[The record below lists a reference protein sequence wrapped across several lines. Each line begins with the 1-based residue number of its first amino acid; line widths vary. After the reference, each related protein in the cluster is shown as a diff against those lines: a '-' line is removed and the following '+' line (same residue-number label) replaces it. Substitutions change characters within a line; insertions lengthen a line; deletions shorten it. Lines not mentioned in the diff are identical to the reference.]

1 MISLDILNR
10 FSGTVQFTAEIDCDE
25 NASRSIKIGLA
36 VKWAIKT
43 GADLGGAYLGGA
55 YLGGAYLGGAYLGG
69 ADLRG
74 AYLRGADLRG
84 AYLGGAD
91 LRGAY
96 LGGGVKIK
104 SLLASAVRLNDQ
116 YQFFLWETECGHVI
130 TAGCRQMTIADYR
143 AHIAAEYPGAAKGDE
158 TSDIL
163 DYFEARLKRTDPA
176 RAVRAELRK
185 GVA

>member
-1 MISLDILNR
+1 MLISIP
-10 FSGTVQFTAEIDCDE
+10 SAEIDCDE

-43 GADLGGAYLGGA
+43 DADLRGAD
-55 YLGGAYLGGAYLGG
+55 LGG

-84 AYLGGAD
+84 ADLG
-91 LRGAY
+91 GAY

-116 YQFFLWETECGHVI
+116 YQFFLWETDCGHVI

-163 DYFEARLKRTDPA
+163 DYFEARLRRTDPA
-176 RAVRAELRK
+176 RAALGKAVV
-185 GVA
+185 G

>member
-1 MISLDILNR
+1 MISFDILNR
-10 FSGTVQFTAEIDCDE
+10 FSGAVQFTAEIDCDK

-43 GADLGGAYLGGA
+43 GA
-55 YLGGAYLGGAYLGG
+55 
-69 ADLRG
+69 
-74 AYLRGADLRG
+74 YLRGADLRG
-84 AYLGGAD
+84 AD
-91 LRGAY
+91 

-163 DYFEARLKRTDPA
+163 DYFEARLRRTDPA
-176 RAVRAELRK
+176 RADLRK
-185 GVA
+185 EVA

>member
-1 MISLDILNR
+1 MISFDILNR
-10 FSGTVQFTAEIDCDE
+10 FSGAVQFTAEIDCDK

-43 GADLGGAYLGGA
+43 GAYLRGADLRGAD
-55 YLGGAYLGGAYLGG
+55 LGG

-74 AYLRGADLRG
+74 AYLRGAD
-84 AYLGGAD
+84 
-91 LRGAY
+91 

-130 TAGCRQMTIADYR
+130 TA
-143 AHIAAEYPGAAKGDE
+143 
-158 TSDIL
+158 
-163 DYFEARLKRTDPA
+163 
-176 RAVRAELRK
+176 
-185 GVA
+185 